1 MLVIRPHKKV
11 KTINLAGQN
20 EVEVLR
26 LLGLF
31 IDNKLNY
38 KVHAKIVCQTL
49 NGKIIALDRLKHK
62 ASFKTLKEV
71 TVSLIHSTIKFCAE
85 LYLRNEKNRKLGQKK
100 LNSSMR
106 MLLGTKELNVSCTA
120 MMSSDG

>member
-1 MLVIRPHKKV
+1 MIRPHKKV